1 MLMKEIEEDINRW
14 IDIPCSQIRRIT
26 IEYYVSYRFVIYG
39 LYYVPFMS
47 TFWRVFI
54 INGCLILSEA
64 FSASVEM
71 IIWFLFLN
79 FLMWYI
85 SMIDLRMLKNPC
97 IPEMNPSWSWCMI
110 FMTYWWIQ
118 MASILLRIFASMFI
132 SDIGLAHLFIVAVCK
147 SQNSQQ
153 GGEARNWY
161 ITESYTYA
169 KCYLCTNINLK
180 GLN

>member
-1 MLMKEIEEDINRW
+1 MAFIML
-14 IDIPCSQIRRIT
+14 S
-26 IEYYVSYRFVIYG
+26 YVH
-39 LYYVPFMS
+39 FMS
-47 TFWRVFI
+47 TFWRVYI
-54 INGCLILSEA
+54 INGCWILSEA

-79 FLMWYI
+79 LLMWYI
-85 SMIDLRMLKNPC
+85 TMIDLHMLKNPC
-97 IPEMNPSWSWCMI
+97 IPGMNPSWSWFMI
-110 FMTYWWIQ
+110 FVMYWWIQ

-132 SDIGLAHLFIVAVCK
+132 SDIGLVDLFIVAVCK

-153 GGEARNWY
+153 GREARSWY
-161 ITESYTYA
+161 ITESFTYT